1 MILNWMVKAV
11 KPILFLL
18 FIFSACTISAQKIIE
33 RTVDLQAS
41 NVELQAAL
49 SLIAAAADFK
59 LAYNSDLI
67 PEGKKVDLF
76 ASNSTVKELL
86 DQLLGEGMTYKQSG
100 EHLIIL
106 GPKSAKNKLKLKGQ
120 IFDLKNHKPLEGV
133 LVLEVDEVNATRS
146 GPNGNFEMTISGKRT
161 PTGLLVVR
169 TAFHDT
175 VVFVDPKSE
184 SANIYL
190 RPLYRDE
197 LMEIRKTDTLR
208 QVEDLGLT
216 KLLVSKEKQAQ
227 ARELNFLEQR
237 QLQASLIPGVSTNKS
252 VSGIATNKISING
265 LAGYQGGLNG
275 AEFGI
280 GANLIRKD
288 MKGFQAAGLVNL
300 VGGNA
305 NGVQMAGL
313 ANNTLRSFNGAQIS
327 GLANVV
333 WDTLSGLQL
342 TGGINML
349 RGGMKG
355 VQISGLGNITT
366 EDCDGAQVSGG
377 FNVTVGDVTSFQ
389 LSGLLNYGRNVMG
402 SQFSAGINITP
413 GDVSGGQLGLLSNY
427 AQNVEGGQ
435 IGLINVASKKT
446 VGRQVGLINYST
458 RAEGGQLGLLN
469 FSDTI
474 KGVSIGFLSVALH
487 GYHRADIYIN
497 EMMPVNISL
506 RTGTSEFYN
515 TFTYGRSLDSI
526 KYSLDSSD
534 YWAFGYGFGGEI
546 NWPRKHTV
554 NIELTANHINERKH
568 FIEAVNIVG
577 RLEVIYNFTIIDRI
591 TISAGPSF
599 NVLFSDWR
607 DPETGEYLT
616 TIAPNKLFEDGSEDL
631 LMQGWIGWRAG
642 VGVRF

>member
-1 MILNWMVKAV
+1 MPLNWTARAAKS
-11 KPILFLL
+11 ILFLL
-18 FIFSACTISAQKIIE
+18 LIMSTSALSAQKIID
-33 RTVDLQAS
+33 RTVDLQAN
-41 NVELQAAL
+41 NVELKAAL
-49 SLIAAAADFK
+49 NLIAEAADFN
-59 LAYNSDLI
+59 LSYNSDLI
-67 PEGKKVDLF
+67 PEGEKVDLF

-106 GPKSAKNKLKLKGQ
+106 GPKSAKHKLKLNGR
-120 IFDLKNHKPLEGV
+120 IFDLKDRRPIEGV
-133 LVLEVDEVNATRS
+133 TILEVDEVNATRS
-146 GPNGNFEMTISGKRT
+146 GPNGNFEMTISGKRN

-184 SANIYL
+184 SVNIYL
-190 RPLYRDE
+190 RPLFGDE
-197 LMEIRKTDTLR
+197 LMEVRKTDSLK

-216 KLLVSKEKQAQ
+216 RLLVSKEQQAQ
-227 ARELNFLEQR
+227 ARELNFLEERKIQV
-237 QLQASLIPGVSTNKS
+237 SLIPGTSTNKS
-252 VSGIATNKISING
+252 VSGIAVNEVSLNIF
-265 LAGYQGGLNG
+265 AGYQGGLNG
-275 AEFGI
+275 FELGGI
-280 GANLIRKD
+280 ANLIRKD
-288 MKGFQAAGLVNL
+288 AKGFQGAGITNL
-300 VGGNA
+300 VGGNT
-305 NGVQMAGL
+305 NGVQMAGVV
-313 ANNTLRSFNGAQIS
+313 NNTLGSFNGAQLS

-333 WDTLSGLQL
+333 WDTLTGIQV

-355 VQISGLGNITT
+355 AQISGLGNITT

-377 FNVTVGDVTSFQ
+377 FNITVGDVTSFQ
-389 LSGLLNYGRNVMG
+389 ASGLLNYGKNVMG

-435 IGLINVASKKT
+435 IGLINVASQKT
-446 VGRQVGLINYST
+446 VGRQVGLINYSA

-474 KGVSIGFLSVALH
+474 TGVSIGFLSMALH
-487 GYHRADIYIN
+487 GYHRGEVYVN
-497 EMMPVNISL
+497 EMMPLNVSF
-506 RTGTSEFYN
+506 RTGVSEFYN
-515 TFTYGRSLDSI
+515 VFSYGRSLDSI
-526 KYSLDSSD
+526 NYSLDSND
-534 YWAFGYGFGGEI
+534 YWAAGYGFGAEI
-546 NWPRKHTV
+546 NWPKKHTV

-568 FIEAVNIVG
+568 FIEALNLVG
-577 RLEVIYNFTIIDRI
+577 RLDAIYNFTIIDRI

-599 NVLFSDWR
+599 NVLFSNWQDA
-607 DPETGEYLT
+607 ETGDYLT
-616 TIAPNKLFEDGSEDL
+616 SIAPHKLFEEETSEL